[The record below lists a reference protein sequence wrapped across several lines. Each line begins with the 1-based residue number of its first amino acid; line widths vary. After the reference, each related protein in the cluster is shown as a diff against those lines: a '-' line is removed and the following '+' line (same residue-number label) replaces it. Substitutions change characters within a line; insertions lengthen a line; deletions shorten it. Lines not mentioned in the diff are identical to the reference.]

1 VAAANEFIREH
12 PPMALLGLDFI
23 LAQASVRV
31 RDQQRV
37 EKKKVENDLD
47 NRRFGYGP

>member
-1 VAAANEFIREH
+1 VAAANEIIRQH
-12 PPMALLGLDFI
+12 PPMAFCGLAFI
-23 LAQASVRV
+23 LANARTRV

-37 EKKKVENDLD
+37 EEKVENDLD